1 MGIPIEYFG
10 KRVPSWQTV
19 FLMIGFLPAI
29 FSLILHAITL
39 LLTQRAVR
47 KTKFHPKFRSSVMF
61 GMAALSSYLMYL
73 LLTFSL
79 LLIDTKFILLLPF
92 LPRLTYLSVLWWD
105 QLQLRRARIQVE
117 IWRRQAPEV
126 AETIEMRR
134 ETLLLQ
140 AGMLS
145 LSRAKNA

>member
-1 MGIPIEYFG
+1 
-10 KRVPSWQTV
+10 
-19 FLMIGFLPAI
+19 
-29 FSLILHAITL
+29 
-39 LLTQRAVR
+39 
-47 KTKFHPKFRSSVMF
+47 MF

-73 LLTFSL
+73 LLTLSL
-79 LLIDTKFILLLPF
+79 LVIDIKFILLLPF
-92 LPRLTYLSVLWWD
+92 LPRLNYISLLWWD